1 MNIIILGAG
10 EIGFYMAEKLTAQAH
25 NVSVIESNER
35 VAAEVNDK
43 LDARVVEGNGSSV
56 SLLEEAR
63 IAECDVFLGLSS
75 EDNTNLVA
83 ASLAKSLGA
92 KKAIARVHSD
102 AQRDQWLLDFRAH
115 FNVDYLFSSERLA
128 AVELAKHIRNP
139 DCLIV
144 EEVARGRIEL
154 QQTPIQPNSDAVG
167 KRLREL
173 GLPPRVRVGSI
184 QRDGKAIIPDGEE
197 TLNADDVVT
206 LFGNPRTLQDIV
218 PRFRDGRAGREETRV
233 VIFGGGEYGFALAQM
248 LEGGRF
254 RTRIIERDPKRCEYL
269 SKVLQRTTLINADAT
284 SVQLLKE
291 EQVGD
296 ADFFVG
302 ATLEDEDNVMT
313 CLQAHDLGVK
323 HCLTLIHR
331 ADYADAV
338 TRVGSKLGI
347 LGAVS
352 PRVAT
357 ARDLMRFLTDGPF
370 NTLVQLSGGI
380 DVIEFVVR
388 DGGRL
393 AGRAVS
399 EVEWPKGSGL
409 VSVTHGPHATVP
421 AADDVLAAGD
431 VVVAMVGAEARKA
444 FSSLIS

>member
-1 MNIIILGAG
+1 MNITILGAG
-10 EIGFYMAEKLTAQAH
+10 EIGFYMADKLAAQSH
-25 NVSVIESNER
+25 NVTVIEANER
-35 VAAEVNDK
+35 VAAEVSETV
-43 LDARVVEGNGSSV
+43 DARVVHGNGSSV
-56 SLLEEAR
+56 TLLEEAR
-63 IAECDVFLGLSS
+63 ISECDVFLGLSS
-75 EDNTNLVA
+75 DDNTNLVA

-92 KKAIARVHSD
+92 KKSISRVHSD
-102 AQRDQWLLDFRAH
+102 VQRDQWLLDFRTH
-115 FNVDYLFSSERLA
+115 FDVDYLFSSERLA

-144 EEVARGRIEL
+144 EELARGRIEL
-154 QQTPIQPNSDAVG
+154 QQTPIQQNSEAVG
-167 KRLREL
+167 KRLRDL

-184 QRDGKAIIPDGEE
+184 QRGDQVIIPDGDES
-197 TLNADDVVT
+197 LDADDVVT
-206 LFGNPRTLQDIV
+206 LFGNPRTLQDV
-218 PRFRDGRAGREETRV
+218 VWRFRDGQTSRAETRV

-254 RTRIIERDPKRCEYL
+254 RTRIIERDAGRCEYL

-338 TRVGSKLGI
+338 MRVGSKLGI

-357 ARDLMRFLTDGPF
+357 ARELTRFLTDERF
-370 NTLVQLSGGI
+370 NTLVKLNGGI

-388 DGGRL
+388 AGGKL
-393 AGRAVS
+393 AGRAVAA
-399 EVEWPKGSGL
+399 VDWPKGSGL
-409 VSVTHGPHATVP
+409 ISVTHGSHATVP
-421 AADDVLAAGD
+421 AANDVLEAGD
-431 VVVAMVGAEARKA
+431 VVVAMIGRDSHKP
-444 FSSLIS
+444 FSALIS